1 MKRIP
6 IKAAEFIAKK
16 YGYDQVVIY
25 ARKVGEEPE
34 PFGEHM
40 TTFGINK
47 LHCDVAKRIGVTLQ
61 NFMGWNLYKAKVGAA
76 ADGTSEQAVTPE
88 KEM

>member
-6 IKAAEFIAKK
+6 IKAAELIAKK

-34 PFGEHM
+34 PYGEHM
-40 TTFGINK
+40 TTYGINK
-47 LHCDVAKRIGVTLQ
+47 LHCDLARRIGVTLQ
-61 NFMGWNLYKAKVGAA
+61 NFMGWSLSKIVAA
-76 ADGTSEQAVTPE
+76 ADGTSEQAITPE
-88 KEM
+88 RKD